1 MPRWI
6 CSLAILSSL
15 IVLSAPILAEP
26 LKLGF
31 NYPQTG
37 RYQDQGLQQRMGAF
51 LAVEEIN
58 EAGGILGRPVELVIR
73 NTRGDPER
81 GAANTADL
89 IDNHG
94 VEMLFGG
101 SSSAVAIAS
110 GKAAKERDRIYF
122 GTLTYSNATTGSAGH
137 THMFREP
144 FNAWMSAKA
153 LGSFLSENYSDKK
166 FFYITAD
173 YTWGWSVEESLR
185 QFTDTGDTSEHPGTR
200 TPFPNALTSDFQA
213 ALEQA
218 AASDADVL
226 AMVLF
231 GDDMVRAVNIAY
243 SMGLHDKMQ
252 IVVPNI
258 TLSMANQVGPS
269 IMEGVIGAAPWI
281 WNLPREAGYERGQK
295 FVQDFSERYEMR
307 PSSAAASAYSIV
319 YQYRDAVER
328 AGTTNTADVI
338 RALEGHRYT
347 FLKDEQ
353 EWRAFDHQNV
363 QSVYVVRI
371 RPREEVLA
379 DEHSSDYFEIVH
391 TLPGN
396 EAVRTREEWEAD
408 RRKAGMPLTLQ

>member
-1 MPRWI
+1 MLIRSRPL
-6 CSLAILSSL
+6 SLLLLLLLTAFPALS
-15 IVLSAPILAEP
+15 EP
-26 LKLGF
+26 LKLGL

-58 EAGGILGRPVELVIR
+58 ANGGILGREVELVIR

-94 VEMLFGG
+94 VAMVFGG

-110 GKAAKERDRIYF
+110 GKAARERDRIYF

-153 LGSFLSENYSDKK
+153 LGSYLSENYSDKTY
-166 FFYITAD
+166 FYITAD

-185 QFTDTGDTSEHPGTR
+185 QFTNTGDTSRHAGVKTR
-200 TPFPNALTSDFQA
+200 FPNALTSDFQA

-269 IMEGVIGAAPWI
+269 IMQGVIGAAPWV
-281 WNLPREAGYERGQK
+281 WNLPREAGYERGQT
-295 FVQDFSERYEMR
+295 FVDTFSKRYSMR

-319 YQYRDAVER
+319 YQYKDAVER
-328 AGTTNTADVI
+328 AGTTRTDAVI

-353 EWRAFDHQNV
+353 QWRAFDHQNV

-371 RPREEVLA
+371 RPREDVLA
-379 DEHSSDYFEIVH
+379 DEFSSDYFEIVH
-391 TLPGN
+391 TLPGE

-408 RRKAGMPLTLQ
+408 RRDAGVPLTLQ